1 MFINMDNHSTL
12 LQSLVTLNHHPLI
25 IYFSLLAVVVEIE
38 AEVGREAIETE
49 EAETVREVIE
59 VEEIVKSETQTVED
73 RMERSFPLFD
83 CPNLQFL
90 STYGQADTIKTFAVS
105 V

>member
-1 MFINMDNHSTL
+1 M
-12 LQSLVTLNHHPLI
+12 
-25 IYFSLLAVVVEIE
+25 LAVVVEIE

-49 EAETVREVIE
+49 EVETVRGVIE

-73 RMERSFPLFD
+73 QMERSFPLFD
-83 CPNLQFL
+83 CPNLQLL
-90 STYGQADTIKTFAVS
+90 STDGHADVMKIFTVS